1 MRRPGK
7 HGPPPNADRLRSEI
21 AQVAARLL
29 MDGEAEDF
37 GAAKRKA
44 AAQVGAPDLR
54 SLPDNLAVQAAI
66 IENQRLFEPGETA
79 ERTRRL
85 RRAALQA
92 MRFFAEFEP
101 RLVGPVLHGTPFE
114 HSPVTL
120 HLFADELE
128 RVIRRLLDA
137 RVPYDL
143 GEQMRR
149 TGRHDQETYPVLETS
164 MDGIEF
170 ELVVLP
176 HARLVHPP
184 LSPLDGAP
192 YRRLD
197 AQALAQLLDSPDAG
211 EPYAP
216 PGR

>member
-1 MRRPGK
+1 MRRSGR
-7 HGPPPNADRLRSEI
+7 HDPPPAADRRRSEI

-37 GAAKRKA
+37 GSAKRKA

-54 SLPDNLAVQAAI
+54 TLPDNSEVHAAI
-66 IENQRLFEPGETA
+66 IENQRLFEPEETA

-92 MRFFAEFEP
+92 MRFFAEFHP

-128 RVIRRLLDA
+128 QVIRRLLDA

-143 GEQMRR
+143 TEQTRR
-149 TGRHDQETYPVLETS
+149 TGRRDQETYPVLETT
-164 MDGIEF
+164 MGEIGF

-176 HARLVHPP
+176 LVRLVHPP

-197 AQALAQLLDSPDAG
+197 AQALAQLLDSPQAG
-211 EPYAP
+211 EPYDP

>member
-1 MRRPGK
+1 MRRSGK
-7 HGPPPNADRLRSEI
+7 HGPPPAADRRRSEI

-37 GAAKRKA
+37 GSAKRKA
-44 AAQVGAPDLR
+44 ADQVGTPDLR
-54 SLPDNLAVQAAI
+54 TLPDNIEVQAAI
-66 IENQRLFEPGETA
+66 IENQRLFEPEETA

-137 RVPYDL
+137 RVSYDL
-143 GEQMRR
+143 TEQTRR
-149 TGRHDQETYPVLETS
+149 TGRRDQETYPVLETS
-164 MDGIEF
+164 MGEIEF

-197 AQALAQLLDSPDAG
+197 AQALAQLLDSPQAG
-211 EPYAP
+211 EPYDP

>member
-1 MRRPGK
+1 MRRPGR
-7 HGPPPNADRLRSEI
+7 HGPPPTADRRRSEI

-54 SLPDNLAVQAAI
+54 SLPDNLEVQAAI
-66 IENQRLFEPGETA
+66 VENQRLFEPEETA
-79 ERTRRL
+79 ERTRLL
-85 RRAALQA
+85 RQAALQA

-143 GEQMRR
+143 GEQTRR
-149 TGRHDQETYPVLETS
+149 IGRREQETYPVLETA
-164 MDGIEF
+164 MGGIGF

-176 HARLVHPP
+176 HARLAHPP

-197 AQALAQLLDSPDAG
+197 TQALAQLLDSPASGD
-211 EPYAP
+211 PYAP